1 MRREIKFSSWLS
13 FGIACRALGS
23 RLKCGIDLAPWRVQQ
38 DETGPD
44 DEKKNAC
51 SNSPTQQKD
60 TLKYVSS
67 VRAAKKRKNKVH

>member
-1 MRREIKFSSWLS
+1 M
-13 FGIACRALGS
+13 C
-23 RLKCGIDLAPWRVQQ
+23 IDLAQRVQQ

-60 TLKYVSS
+60 TLKCVSS
-67 VRAAKKRKNKVH
+67 VRAAKKGKNKVH

>member
-1 MRREIKFSSWLS
+1 MCI
-13 FGIACRALGS
+13 G
-23 RLKCGIDLAPWRVQQ
+23 LAQRVQQ

-60 TLKYVSS
+60 TLNYVSS
-67 VRAAKKRKNKVH
+67 VRAAKKGKNKVH

>member
-1 MRREIKFSSWLS
+1 MQVVIWNLSAHAFS
-13 FGIACRALGS
+13 FFFLGS
-23 RLKCGIDLAPWRVQQ
+23 DGAQRATQRNAQRVQQ

>member
-1 MRREIKFSSWLS
+1 MCIV
-13 FGIACRALGS
+13 
-23 RLKCGIDLAPWRVQQ
+23 LAQRVER

-60 TLKYVSS
+60 TLNYVSS
-67 VRAAKKRKNKVH
+67 VRAAKKGKNEVH

>member
-23 RLKCGIDLAPWRVQQ
+23 RLICGIDLAQRVQQ

>member
-13 FGIACRALGS
+13 FEIACPALGS
-23 RLKCGIDLAPWRVQQ
+23 RLICGIDLAQRVQQ

-67 VRAAKKRKNKVH
+67 VRAAKKGKNKVH

>member
-1 MRREIKFSSWLS
+1 MRREIKFSSCLS

-23 RLKCGIDLAPWRVQQ
+23 RLICGIDLAQRVQQ